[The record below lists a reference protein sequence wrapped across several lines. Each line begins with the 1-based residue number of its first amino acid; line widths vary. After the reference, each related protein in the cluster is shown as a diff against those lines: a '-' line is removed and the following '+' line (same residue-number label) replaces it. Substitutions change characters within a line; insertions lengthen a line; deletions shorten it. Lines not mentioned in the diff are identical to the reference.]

1 MIDVEMTDDVR
12 KYETKPILKL
22 FTIRQGI
29 CVGAGIGVGLLIG
42 GMLPIKDITFKL
54 ITIALIAIPI
64 AMCGFVQ
71 VNGNYFE
78 FVLLRFIYLKFLTP
92 QKRRNKQKNLVK
104 LKIQEI
110 QKSEENERLKNLTPS
125 QKKNYYKKKNAVKY
139 SSRPEFKI
147 YT

>member
-12 KYETKPILKL
+12 KYETKPVLKI

-29 CVGAGIGVGLLIG
+29 CVGAGVGVGLLIG
-42 GMLPIKDITFKL
+42 SLLPIKDITFKL
-54 ITIALIAIPI
+54 IAIALIAIPI

-71 VNGNYFE
+71 LNGNYFE

-92 QKRRNKQKNLVK
+92 QKRKNKQKNLVK

-110 QKSEENERLKNLTPS
+110 RKVEENEKLKNLTQS

-139 SSRPEFKI
+139 SSKPEYKI

>member
-22 FTIRQGI
+22 FTKRQGI
-29 CVGAGIGVGLLIG
+29 CIGAGIGVGLLIV
-42 GMLPIKDITFKL
+42 GMLPIKDIIFKL

-92 QKRRNKQKNLVK
+92 KKRRNKQNNLVK

-110 QKSEENERLKNLTPS
+110 QKMEENERLKNLTPS

-139 SSRPEFKI
+139 SSRPEYKI